1 MKELMALMPT
11 DLMKR
16 SIASGHHPRTLV
28 VVTTNA
34 AIGAALAQIEEK
46 YNLTNYEVVKC
57 LFDYMSLSMK
67 YALRVE
73 RHGDPEYPADAAP
86 ATRRR
91 RGKIV
96 HRNGGPLDRRHANLR
111 VRS

>member
-1 MKELMALMPT
+1 MKDLMALMPT

-16 SIASGHHPRTLV
+16 SIANGQHPRTLV
-28 VVTTNA
+28 VATANA
-34 AIGAALAQIEEK
+34 AIGVALAQIEKK
-46 YNLTNYEVVKC
+46 YNLTSYEVVKC
-57 LFDYMSLSMK
+57 LSDYMSLSMK

-91 RGKIV
+91 RGKIA
-96 HRNGGPLDRRHANLR
+96 HRNGGPPDCRRANLR